1 MAVEIKTDEVIHDD
15 VIEEL
20 NWDPE
25 ISAKDVGVE
34 VDDGVV
40 TLTGT
45 VESYAKKVAA
55 ERAVLR
61 IEGVRA
67 VANDISVKALG
78 TSQDTDI
85 AKAAATAIESNSLV
99 PIDKI
104 EIIVKN
110 GKITLTGEVDWAY
123 QRSAAVGS
131 VRLLS
136 GVRDV
141 IDLIRVK
148 PAPASEEVVK
158 AGIERALVRS
168 AEIDADQIHVH
179 AEGGHITLTGTVR
192 SWIEKQQAAEAA
204 WRAPGVTAVTNKI
217 TIRL

>member
-123 QRSAAVGS
+123 QRSAAVAS

>member
-1 MAVEIKTDEVIHDD
+1 MAIVLKTDAVIYDD

-25 ISAKDVGVE
+25 ISARDVGVE

-45 VESYAKKVAA
+45 VDSYAKKLAA
-55 ERAVLR
+55 ERAVFR

-67 VANDISVKALG
+67 VANDISVKESG
-78 TSQDTDI
+78 TSTDTDL
-85 AKAAATAIESNSLV
+85 ALAAATAIESNSLV
-99 PIDKI
+99 TSRQL
-104 EIIVKN
+104 EITVKN
-110 GKITLTGEVDWAY
+110 GKVTLAGEVDWAY
-123 QRSAAVGS
+123 ERSAAVAA

-148 PAPASEEVVK
+148 PAPVSEDVVK

-168 AEIDADQIHVH
+168 AEIDANQIRVH
-179 AEGGHITLTGTVR
+179 ADGGHVTLTGTVR
-192 SWIEKQQAAEAA
+192 SWLEKQQAGEAA

-217 TIRL
+217 TIHL